1 MIRILT
7 SEFVLLTGLFCLL
20 GIGLSIAVLY
30 LSKRITQLEGVV
42 EMLDDENIHIRKT
55 LVVYRQAF
63 HDLGADLVDEE
74 HLGDIGSGSLEDGE
88 ARQEAATS
96 EPADAGDLFP
106 DALGAAMAGEKLT
119 PEQEQVLKDSRG
131 SVERLVTRDQT

>member
-63 HDLGADLVDEE
+63 HDLGVELIDESAPE
-74 HLGDIGSGSLEDGE
+74 EEEKEEE
-88 ARQEAATS
+88 APPEAATP